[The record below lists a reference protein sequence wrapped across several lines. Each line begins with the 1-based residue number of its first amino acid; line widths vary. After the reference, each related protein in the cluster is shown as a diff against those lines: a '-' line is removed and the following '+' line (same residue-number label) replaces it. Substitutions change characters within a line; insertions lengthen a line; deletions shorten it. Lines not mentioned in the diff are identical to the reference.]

1 MSLNR
6 YAKRRDGNEAAII
19 AALEAVG
26 CQVERL
32 DRPVDLIVGFR
43 GQTFLIEVKD
53 PHGRNRL
60 QETQSAFLRDW
71 NGGPAAVVRSEEEAL
86 KAVGAI
92 DEVNEWNEHA
102 S

>member
-6 YAKRRDGNEAAII
+6 YAKRRDGNEAAIV

-32 DRPVDLIVGFR
+32 DRPVDLLVGFR

-53 PHGRNRL
+53 PRGRSRL
-60 QETQSAFLRDW
+60 QDEQEVFLRDW
-71 NGGPAAVVRSEEEAL
+71 SGGPAAVVRSEDEAL
-86 KAVGAI
+86 RLIGAV
-92 DEVNEWNEHA
+92 E
-102 S
+102 